1 MMNEFSPRARTLP
14 PLHALRC
21 FAVAA
26 RNGSFTAAARELQVT
41 QGAISQQ
48 IQGLER
54 FLGTA
59 LFVRSPRGLT
69 LTPAGEQLASVADDC
84 FGRLQQVTNRLRRQ
98 SGDIALMLPTC
109 VMRWAM
115 PRLMDL
121 QVRHPELRLQLNT
134 TIRHSVD
141 FDQDPYDAAIV
152 YAAAPPDGAAL
163 LFREELTP
171 VCAPALAGQDLARLT
186 LLHATPD
193 HRDWRQWL
201 EAAALT
207 EIDARAG
214 QNFETLDMSMNA
226 AAEGYGIAMGD
237 VTIAAADLASGRLA
251 RPFARTIETGAAYYF
266 VTAPRRQ
273 RDRPAGLIYAVLAHQ
288 SGVS

>member
-1 MMNEFSPRARTLP
+1 MNNDPTRSSRALP

-26 RNGSFTAAARELQVT
+26 RRGSFTAAARELLVT

-54 FLGTA
+54 FLGVS

-69 LTPAGEQLASVADDC
+69 LTPGGQQLAAVADDC
-84 FGRLQQVTNRLRRQ
+84 FGRLQQITNRLRSQ
-98 SGDIALMLPTC
+98 GNDIALMLPTC

-115 PRLMDL
+115 PRIMDL
-121 QVRHPELRLQLNT
+121 QAHHPELRLQINT

-152 YAAAPPDGAAL
+152 YAAQPPGGATL
-163 LFREELTP
+163 LFREALTP
-171 VCAPALAGQDLARLT
+171 MCAPKLAGGVLHGST

-201 EAAALT
+201 EAAART
-207 EIDARAG
+207 DVDARAG

-237 VTIAAADLASGRLA
+237 VTIAAADVAAGRLA
-251 RPFARTIETGAAYYF
+251 QPFAQIIETGAAYYF
-266 VTAPRRQ
+266 VSAPNRRH
-273 RDRPAGLIYAVLAHQ
+273 DRPLALIHAALVEVNA
-288 SGVS
+288 

>member
-1 MMNEFSPRARTLP
+1 MISPPSRSSRALP
-14 PLHALRC
+14 PLHAVRC
-21 FAVAA
+21 FAIAA
-26 RNGSFTAAARELQVT
+26 RTGSFTAAARELLVT

-54 FLGTA
+54 FLGTP

-69 LTPAGEQLASVADDC
+69 LTPGGQHLAAVADEC
-84 FGRLQQVTNRLRRQ
+84 FGRLQQVTNRLRSQ
-98 SGDIALMLPTC
+98 SNDIALMLPTC

-115 PRLMDL
+115 PRIMDL
-121 QVRHPELRLQLNT
+121 QAHHPELRLQINT

-152 YAAAPPDGAAL
+152 YAAQPPADATL
-163 LFREELTP
+163 LFREALTP
-171 VCAPALAGQDLARLT
+171 MCAPALARSELRSAT

-201 EAAALT
+201 DAAA
-207 EIDARAG
+207 IADVDARSG

-237 VTIAAADLASGRLA
+237 VTIAASDIASGRLA
-251 RPFARTIETGAAYYF
+251 QPFAHIIETGAAYYF
-266 VTAPRRQ
+266 VSAPSRRP
-273 RDRPAGLIYAVLAHQ
+273 DRPVELIHAAL
-288 SGVS
+288 SGGAA